1 MKGWVRMTQKEQL
14 MINAILE
21 SVGLESIKSTQT
33 QRQVMKKDK

>member
-1 MKGWVRMTQKEQL
+1 MTQKEQL

-33 QRQVMKKDK
+33 QRLVHEER

>member
-1 MKGWVRMTQKEQL
+1 MKQKEKL

-33 QRQVMKKDK
+33 QKASS